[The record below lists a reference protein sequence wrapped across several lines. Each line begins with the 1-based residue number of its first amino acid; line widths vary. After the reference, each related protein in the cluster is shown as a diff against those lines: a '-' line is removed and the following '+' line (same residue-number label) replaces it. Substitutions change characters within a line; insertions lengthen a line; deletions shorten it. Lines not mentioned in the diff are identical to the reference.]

1 MRIDRA
7 GVNSAVGRSVPIRT
21 FERTKPALALGMEP
35 TSLSAINNVLP
46 ATIIKLR
53 RANAARLMVLK
64 AVKPPARPR
73 PAFPSKGE
81 PGPPGHRP

>member
-35 TSLSAINNVLP
+35 PSLSAINNVLP

-64 AVKPPARPR
+64 AVNN
-73 PAFPSKGE
+73 F
-81 PGPPGHRP
+81 GHSRAS

>member
-35 TSLSAINNVLP
+35 TS
-46 ATIIKLR
+46 IIKLR

-64 AVKPPARPR
+64 AVNN
-73 PAFPSKGE
+73 F
-81 PGPPGHRP
+81 GHSRAS